1 MATEK
6 EGPSRLGL
14 SNSRIQPTLPTMAR
28 AGFTFVALLAILIAV
43 YHEFFL
49 KSLLHSVGILTRKKL
64 ETVGNTNCN
73 KVETLQAC
81 ESVS

>member
-1 MATEK
+1 
-6 EGPSRLGL
+6 
-14 SNSRIQPTLPTMAR
+14 MAR
-28 AGFTFVALLAILIAV
+28 AGFTLFALLAILTAV

-49 KSLLHSVGILTRKKL
+49 KALLDSVGALTRNKL

-73 KVETLQAC
+73 KVEKLQAC

>member
-1 MATEK
+1 
-6 EGPSRLGL
+6 
-14 SNSRIQPTLPTMAR
+14 MAR
-28 AGFTFVALLAILIAV
+28 VGFTLFALLAILIAV
-43 YHEFFL
+43 YHQFFL
-49 KSLLHSVGILTRKKL
+49 KALLDSVRVLTRRKL

>member
-1 MATEK
+1 
-6 EGPSRLGL
+6 
-14 SNSRIQPTLPTMAR
+14 MAR
-28 AGFTFVALLAILIAV
+28 VGFTLFALLAILIAV

-49 KSLLHSVGILTRKKL
+49 KALVDSVGALTRRKL
-64 ETVGNTNCN
+64 VTVGNTNCN

>member
-1 MATEK
+1 
-6 EGPSRLGL
+6 
-14 SNSRIQPTLPTMAR
+14 MAR
-28 AGFTFVALLAILIAV
+28 SGFTLFPLLAILIAAYRGV
-43 YHEFFL
+43 FL
-49 KSLLHSVGILTRKKL
+49 KVLIDSVGALTRRKL

>member
-1 MATEK
+1 
-6 EGPSRLGL
+6 
-14 SNSRIQPTLPTMAR
+14 MAR
-28 AGFTFVALLAILIAV
+28 SGFTLFTLLAILIAV

-49 KSLLHSVGILTRKKL
+49 KALIDSVGALTRRKP